1 MNDELQDEYQNLYED
16 FEKLRVMKNK
26 IILILDDMETDEDD
40 KLSLIEKLVKEV

>member
-1 MNDELQDEYQNLYED
+1 MNEELQDEYQNLYED

>member
-1 MNDELQDEYQNLYED
+1 MKILK
-16 FEKLRVMKNK
+16 KLRVMKNK

>member
-1 MNDELQDEYQNLYED
+1 MNEELQDEYQNLYED

-40 KLSLIEKLVKEV
+40 KLSLIEALVKEV